1 MIYDVAIIGSGPAGF
16 EAAVIAAGAG
26 KRTVLVTATP
36 PGGRATV
43 GSLLPSKVWL
53 HTAQEHN
60 ERQRSSRNH
69 SVDVDSSYQRDGST
83 KISRLTNES
92 AAMAAT
98 HVRDTIAQRVAWTTN
113 QLEERGVTVIHGQAT
128 LDDVHRLKIS
138 TQPDGEKTVEA
149 SKIVFAT
156 GSEPI
161 FFPGVKPDGKRL
173 IAPRHTQHLTEIPRR
188 IVMIGGGVTG
198 VEYASVFARLGS
210 EVHLVSYDELLPRS
224 DREYTDRL
232 RSVLTAM
239 GITIETGVAVA
250 TATNTGEAVV
260 VETNDGHRID
270 GDYAFIATGRSGDL
284 TFLNDARVSL
294 ETDKSGQFLKVN
306 EYGQTS
312 EPSIYAC
319 GDIAGPPLIANKA
332 LAEARRA
339 INHIVADGQLE
350 DSANSTTR
358 LPLIEAV
365 YTHPQVA
372 GIGPVN
378 ELAQRDDLT
387 LHRRSYAS
395 SMLAFVHT
403 DTNETW
409 GEIKVWADSSG
420 RILGAS
426 AFGEN
431 AAEIL
436 TPVQLAMHHGIS
448 FEALSNAPFAYPS
461 WSEVVSSAI
470 G

>member
-1 MIYDVAIIGSGPAGF
+1 MTYDIAIVGSGPAGF
-16 EAAVIAAGAG
+16 EAAITAAKAG
-26 KRTVLVTATP
+26 RRTVLVTGTP

-53 HTAQEHN
+53 HTAQEHTTVKHPAGGHN
-60 ERQRSSRNH
+60 DAGRSPRLS
-69 SVDVDSSYQRDGST
+69 DTET
-83 KISRLTNES
+83 KN
-92 AAMAAT
+92 AAA
-98 HVRDTIAQRVAWTTN
+98 HVRDTIAQRIAWTTT
-113 QLEERGVTVIHGQAT
+113 QLEQQGVTIVQGHAT
-128 LDDVHRLKIS
+128 LDDPHRLTIS
-138 TQPDGEKTVEA
+138 NEKKENQVLEA
-149 SKIVFAT
+149 SWIVFAT

-210 EVHLVSYDELLPRS
+210 EVHLVSYDDLLPRS
-224 DREYTDRL
+224 DREHVDRL

-250 TATNTGEAVV
+250 NATNTGDAVV
-260 VETNDGHRID
+260 VETKDGRTIE
-270 GDYAFIATGRSGDL
+270 GDYAFIATGRGGDL
-284 TFLNDARVSL
+284 TFLRDDRALL
-294 ETDKSGQFLKVN
+294 ETDKSGRFLKVN
-306 EYGQTS
+306 EFGQTS
-312 EPSIYAC
+312 QPSIYAC

-339 INHIVADGQLE
+339 IHDILAEGSAP
-350 DSANSTTR
+350 DSPQEATR
-358 LPLIEAV
+358 EPLIEAV

-378 ELAQRDDLT
+378 ELAKRSDLT
-387 LHRRSYAS
+387 LQRHSYAS
-395 SMLAFVHT
+395 SMLAFVHHGT
-403 DTNETW
+403 AESW
-409 GEIKVWADSSG
+409 GEIKVWTDSSG
-420 RILGAS
+420 TILGAS

-436 TPVQLAMHHGIS
+436 APLQLAMHHRIS
-448 FEALSNAPFAYPS
+448 VDKLSNAPFAYPS
-461 WSEVVSSAI
+461 WSEIVSSSVS
-470 G
+470 